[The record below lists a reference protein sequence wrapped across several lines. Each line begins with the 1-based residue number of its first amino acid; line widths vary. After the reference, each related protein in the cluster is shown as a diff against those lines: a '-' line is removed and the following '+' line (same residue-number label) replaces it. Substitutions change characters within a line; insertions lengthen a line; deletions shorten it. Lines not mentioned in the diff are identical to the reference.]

1 MNYQSSQQS
10 RSLAVLFNQKRQI
23 SQQPNM
29 NISANATGLFI
40 KFYDN
45 YLQTHTLLNADLEL
59 EQRYLKKVG
68 ISLNCS

>member
-1 MNYQSSQQS
+1 
-10 RSLAVLFNQKRQI
+10 
-23 SQQPNM
+23 M

>member
-1 MNYQSSQQS
+1 MFSPMIDEFLKKTEKESKKPAKLVMTFEQTSD
-10 RSLAVLFNQKRQI
+10 
-23 SQQPNM
+23 
-29 NISANATGLFI
+29 
-40 KFYDN
+40 DN